1 MTDRILE
8 LLSRVALVGL
18 RRKKPDLARARSPR
32 KVRVLHVIR
41 EGRGRPAR
49 LLQLLL
55 RHLDRE
61 RFESVVVASGLEHPE
76 FLDELRRLDLLVH
89 PLDLHPSFH
98 ARRDFDAAY
107 RVMTILRGGRFD
119 VAHFHGHKA
128 ALIGRPAARVASTRA
143 VVHTPHGFPFVYES
157 SARLARLHA
166 GLERAFARFTDALI
180 CASETETQAALR
192 LALVAPSR
200 VHTIPDGVEI
210 DDRLPRAAGPEMRRR
225 LDLAPGTRLVLM
237 CGRLDAP
244 KDPGTLLRAARHVLQ
259 VKPRVRFLLVGDGEM
274 VDFCRDLARQLG
286 IAPKV
291 LCTGYRADA
300 ARIAAVASV
309 HVLSAREGG
318 PSLSLLESM
327 ALGKV
332 VVASDIPGCREII
345 THGKTGV
352 LFPPGDERILAGA
365 ILKVIGD
372 PALASRLGRA
382 AANYV
387 RKNHDILS
395 WTRAVQ
401 NVYLHALAQSSKKH

>member
-1 MTDRILE
+1 MTEKMFE
-8 LLSRVALVGL
+8 LFSRVALVGL
-18 RRKKPDLARARSPR
+18 RRKKPDLARAGAPR

-41 EGRGRPAR
+41 EGRGRSAR
-49 LLQLLL
+49 VLQLLL
-55 RHLDRE
+55 RHLDRD
-61 RFESVVVASGLEHPE
+61 RFESVVVASALDRPD
-76 FLDELRRLDLLVH
+76 FLDELRALDVRVL
-89 PLDLHPSFH
+89 PLDLHPFFH
-98 ARRDFDAAY
+98 ARRDFEAAY

-119 VAHFHGHKA
+119 VAHLHGRKA
-128 ALIGRPAARVASTRA
+128 AVVGRPAARVASTRA
-143 VVHTPHGFPFVYES
+143 VIHTPHGFPFLYES
-157 SARLARLHA
+157 SSRLAPLYARLERALARLA
-166 GLERAFARFTDALI
+166 DAMI

-192 LALVAPSR
+192 LGLVLPSR

-210 DDRLPRAAGPEMRRR
+210 DDRLPRVAGPEIRRR
-225 LDLAPGTRLVLM
+225 LDLGPGTRLVLM
-237 CGRLDAP
+237 AGRLNAP

-286 IAPKV
+286 IASKV

-300 ARIAAVASV
+300 AAIAASSAV

-318 PSLSLLESM
+318 PTLSLLEGM

-332 VVASDIPGCREII
+332 VLASDIPGCREII

-372 PALASRLGRA
+372 SALASRLGRA

-387 RKNHDILS
+387 RKNHDVLS
-395 WTRAVQ
+395 WSRAVQ
-401 NVYLHALAQSSKKH
+401 NVYLHALAQSAKKH